1 MINFEKYMN
10 KPEDDGYITSKY
22 VDNLQNE
29 IKPEHFIYALMMAE
43 EYQKDGFTLAGFIE
57 ELKKAIAHSMPDR
70 NIELV
75 NEISNRYD
83 NVRTYTDIVNK
94 IVNQL

>member
-1 MINFEKYMN
+1 MINFEQRMN

-29 IKPEHFIYALMMAE
+29 IKPEHFVYALMMAE
-43 EYQKDGFTLAGFIE
+43 EYQKEGFTLAGFIE
-57 ELKKAIAHSMPDR
+57 ELKRAIIHSMPDR

-75 NEISNRYD
+75 NEINNSYD
-83 NVRTYTDIVNK
+83 NVRIYTDIVNK
-94 IVNQL
+94 IMNQI